1 MMRRVN
7 VGPYTNFDEIYTYF
21 KCPARLYLRLIGC
34 ESEIRRKHVPP
45 SVSPALLGR
54 NGERLIEQ
62 SYLRKPNVYVPKV
75 PVKEFIP
82 ARNTLE
88 KALTKVRS
96 IIASNIAILFSRIR
110 EIEVKYLPTILS
122 DEAKRIKEDYKVKA
136 IISRVSFTTVPHHR
150 IGRID
155 FLGLKDN
162 REVVVIEV
170 KNKQDKPNE
179 RDRLQLEYY
188 IDGLSKQYQYM
199 KLGSHLHEIASQL
212 YPEKYRR
219 YVKLA
224 KIVDLLWEGVA
235 NSQDILENTI
245 MGLNDAERKK
255 FLSVYPSST
264 KFLATIPEYVMLERL
279 LDRYSNKMS
288 LSEKGFEQASHRIV
302 ELIENGVKSGL
313 LVDLRRNKEIEVSK
327 TIDFDELVRGVWR
340 IKKSAF
346 DEKRIAIKITKECSL
361 CVFKNAC
368 RSIIRDGE
376 PDECKSITSIV
387 HMGFRN
393 LKLKNGSDMRVFLKS
408 EYNASK
414 LLKRILSEA
423 EWKYVPMLAKKR
435 GWLELYNDAV
445 ASKKLE
451 KEFSFWGLKT

>member
-1 MMRRVN
+1 MMIRVN
-7 VGPYTNFDEIYTYF
+7 VGPYTNFDEIYTYL

-34 ESEIRRKHVPP
+34 ESEIERKHVPP
-45 SVSPALLGR
+45 GISPALLGR
-54 NGERLIEQ
+54 NGERLLEQ
-62 SYLRKPNVYVPKV
+62 SYIRKPDVYIPKV

-82 ARNTLE
+82 PRDTLE

-96 IIASNIAILFSRIR
+96 TIANNITVLFSQIR

-122 DEAKRIKEDYKVKA
+122 DEAKRIKEDHKVKA
-136 IISRVSFTTVPHHR
+136 IIGGVSFTTVPHHR

-155 FLGLKDN
+155 FLGLKEN

-170 KNKQDKPNE
+170 KNKQAKPNE

-212 YPEKYRR
+212 YPEKYRI

-224 KIVDLLWEGVA
+224 RIVDLLWEGIA
-235 NSQDILENTI
+235 DSQDIVEVTI
-245 MGLNDAERKK
+245 RSLNDEDRKK
-255 FLSVYPSST
+255 FSSIYPSST
-264 KFLATIPEYVMLERL
+264 EFLATIPEYVMLERL
-279 LDRYSNKMS
+279 LNHYSNKMS
-288 LSEKGFEQASHRIV
+288 LSKKEFEQASYRIV
-302 ELIENGVKSGL
+302 ELIESGVKSGL

-327 TIDFDELVRGVWR
+327 TIDFDELVKGVWR

-346 DEKRIAIKITKECSL
+346 DGKKTAIKITKECGL

-368 RSIIRDGE
+368 RSILRDGE
-376 PDECKSITSIV
+376 PDECKSITSLV
-387 HMGFRN
+387 HRRFKDLEIKTGQRIGKFLG
-393 LKLKNGSDMRVFLKS
+393 LK
-408 EYNASK
+408 YNPNK
-414 LLKRILSEA
+414 LLKQALSRT
-423 EWKYVPMLAKKR
+423 EWKYVPMFAKKR
-435 GWLELYNDAV
+435 GWIELYNDAV

-451 KEFSFWGLKT
+451 KEFSFWGI